1 MELKEYQ
8 KRTLKQVKLYLENL
22 CELRSKNELVKER
35 DPDMAINF
43 PEKAWEKV
51 YGTYYISRKN
61 GLGEPLPNFYLK
73 IPTGGGKTLLA
84 CHTVDLVN
92 RIYRRNQ
99 TGFVLWIVPTTQI
112 YRQTLS
118 ALRNRDHP
126 YRQVLDIAS
135 AGRTLILE
143 KNNRFTP
150 SDVAEN
156 LTIMLL
162 MLPSANRLNKETL
175 KAFKDSGAFVEFFPS
190 EDDHK
195 GNEKLLAKF
204 PNLDYFGDKRN
215 MFGRVVKT
223 SLGNTLRTLNPAI
236 IIDEGQKAYSKLAQN
251 TINNFN
257 PCILVELSAT
267 PPEHTNRLVDIS
279 GQELNR
285 EEMIKLDLHITNMPS
300 LEWEDTIRTV
310 LAKRAK
316 LEEKAVEYKA
326 NSGEYIRPIC
336 LIQVERTGRDQRA
349 SRYIHSEDVKE
360 FLINKCGVD
369 PAEVAI
375 KSSEKDDIEGINLL
389 SEDCSI
395 RFIITKHALQ
405 EGWDCAFAY
414 VLAILTNPKAQ
425 LSITQLVGRILRQP
439 KARKTKIKELDESYV
454 YCFRQNAADL
464 LNTIR
469 KGFQQEGLGDLAG
482 NISLDLGDPDLMAA
496 TKLKTLNYRDRF
508 KKFEG
513 KIYLPKFVIQAD
525 TGFRDLSYEMDLLSR
540 IDWKLA
546 DISFIDNLDL
556 NLRTLTEHEA
566 AINLADDKQ
575 ATIAVKDRYVKP
587 VGMKI
592 NLVFLA
598 RQLIDIVPNP
608 WIAFEIGKKV
618 IIKLLERYPEE
629 RVAANFIF
637 IIEELRKHLSSQK
650 DEFAQNI
657 FKMLL
662 DEKKLCFFLVKG
674 KGGFRLPR
682 TLIMR
687 SNTEPLVRQD
697 FEPIQASLF
706 ERVPKDQ
713 FNELERS
720 VALCLDSQAELLWW
734 YRNRS
739 RLDYYIQG
747 WQKNKIFADFILAK
761 KDQDN
766 SDEYNKVYVL
776 ETKGAHLK
784 NEDTTYKQNVFELC
798 NELGNLTDW
807 TELGLEFPDQRF
819 LFQVVFGEEWESQ
832 LHTMFQ

>member
-8 KRTLKQVKLYLENL
+8 KRTLEQVKLYFENL
-22 CELRSKNELVKER
+22 YELRLKNEIAKKN
-35 DPDMAINF
+35 DPDTAFNF
-43 PEKAWEKV
+43 PAKAWKKA
-51 YGTYYISRKN
+51 GGINYISRNN
-61 GLGEPLPNFYLK
+61 GLGDPLPNFYLK

-84 CHTVDLVN
+84 CHAIDLVN
-92 RIYRRNQ
+92 RIYRRRQ

-112 YRQTLS
+112 YRQTLI
-118 ALRNRDHP
+118 ALKNREHP

-143 KNNRFTP
+143 KSNRFTP
-150 SDVAEN
+150 GDVTEN
-156 LTIMLL
+156 LIIMLL

-195 GNEKLLAKF
+195 GNEKLLAKL

-215 MFGRVVKT
+215 MFGRIVKT

-267 PPEHTNRLVDIS
+267 PPEHTNKLVDIS

-285 EEMIKLDLHITNMPS
+285 EEMIKLDLHVTNKPS
-300 LEWEDTIRTV
+300 LEWEDTVRTA
-310 LAKRAK
+310 LAKRAE
-316 LEEKAVEYKA
+316 LEEKAKEYEA
-326 NSGEYIRPIC
+326 NSGEFIRPIC
-336 LIQVERTGRDQRA
+336 LIQAERTGRDQRA
-349 SRYIHSEDVKE
+349 SRYIHSEEVKE
-360 FLINKCGVD
+360 YLINKCGVD

-375 KSSEKDDIEGINLL
+375 KSSEKDDIEGIDLL
-389 SEDCSI
+389 SRDCPI

-414 VLAILTNPKAQ
+414 ILVILTNPKAQ

-439 KARKTKIKELDESYV
+439 KARKTKVKELDESYAF
-454 YCFRQNAADL
+454 CFRQNADNL

-482 NISLDLGDPDLMAA
+482 NVSFDLGDPGFMDA
-496 TKLKTLNYRDRF
+496 TKLKTYYYRDRF

-513 KIYLPKFVIQAD
+513 RIYLPKFVIQSD
-525 TGFRDLSYEMDLLSR
+525 SGFRDFSYEMDLLSR
-540 IDWKLA
+540 IDWKQA
-546 DISFIDNLDL
+546 DLSFIDNLDL
-556 NLRTLTEHEA
+556 GLKTLTEHEA
-566 AINLADDKQ
+566 TIDLADDPQ
-575 ATIAVKDRYVKP
+575 VTIKVKDRYVTP
-587 VGMKI
+587 VGMKT

-608 WIAFEIGKKV
+608 WITYEIGKKV
-618 IIKLLERYPEE
+618 KTKLLERFHEE

-662 DEKKLCFFLVKG
+662 DEKKLCFFLFKG
-674 KGGFRLPR
+674 EGGFRLPSAIGLR
-682 TLIMR
+682 R
-687 SNTEPLVRQD
+687 NTEYLMRPD
-697 FEPIQASLF
+697 YNPIQASLF
-706 ERVPKDQ
+706 EKVAKEQ
-713 FNELERS
+713 FNELEGS
-720 VALCLDSQAELLWW
+720 VALCLDSQEKLLWW

-739 RLDYYIQG
+739 RSDYYVQG
-747 WQKNKIFADFILAK
+747 WKKNKIYADFIFAE

-766 SDEYNKVYVL
+766 SDDYNKVYVL

-798 NELGNLTDW
+798 NELGNLRDW

-819 LFQVVFGEEWESQ
+819 LFQIVFGDEWESQ